1 MKRKFTR
8 WHRLLAWCLA
18 ALVLAACFAAY
29 FQPGFVF
36 DMATR
41 IVMCF

>member
-1 MKRKFTR
+1 MKRYWR
-8 WHRLLAWCLA
+8 RSLAWCVVA
-18 ALVLAACFAAY
+18 FVLALCFAAY
-29 FQPGFVF
+29 LQPGFML

>member
-1 MKRKFTR
+1 MRNLR
-8 WHRLLAWCLA
+8 WRRLLAWCLV

-29 FQPGFVF
+29 LQPAFMF

>member
-1 MKRKFTR
+1 MKWQWR
-8 WHRLLAWCLA
+8 RLLAWCLA
-18 ALVLAACFAAY
+18 AIVLGLCFAAY
-29 FQPGFVF
+29 FQPDFMF

>member
-1 MKRKFTR
+1 MNPR
-8 WHRLLAWCLA
+8 WRRLLKWCLA
-18 ALVLAACFAAY
+18 TLVLATCFAAY
-29 FQPGFVF
+29 FQPGFMF

>member
-1 MKRKFTR
+1 MDRR
-8 WHRLLAWCLA
+8 RLLLWCLA
-18 ALVLAACFAAY
+18 AAVLALCFAAY
-29 FQPGFVF
+29 FQPGFMF

>member
-1 MKRKFTR
+1 MSPR
-8 WHRLLAWCLA
+8 WRRLLVWCLV
-18 ALVLAACFAAY
+18 ALVLAACFGAY
-29 FQPGFVF
+29 LQPGFMF

>member
-1 MKRKFTR
+1 MRNMR
-8 WHRLLAWCLA
+8 WRRLLLWCLA

-29 FQPGFVF
+29 LRPDFMF

>member
-1 MKRKFTR
+1 MRVR
-8 WHRLLAWCLA
+8 WRRLLAWCA
-18 ALVLAACFAAY
+18 VAIVLALCFAAY
-29 FQPGFVF
+29 FRPDFMF